1 MQQEVSVEV
10 SWEIIRDYIL
20 RSFDILEEEMVQT
33 TYCHDPLSDMS
44 VVYDCIAFV
53 AKKKMWV
60 MFDRVIINPTF
71 RACNKNCPWLEEKNK
86 LYVIKEHNDRHND
99 YLRL

>member
-1 MQQEVSVEV
+1 MATCFFLDTANNIFDYIDTIALTIKPGGTWVNTGPLLFHYRDMQQEVSVEV

-53 AKKKMWV
+53 AKKKM
-60 MFDRVIINPTF
+60 
-71 RACNKNCPWLEEKNK
+71 
-86 LYVIKEHNDRHND
+86 
-99 YLRL
+99 